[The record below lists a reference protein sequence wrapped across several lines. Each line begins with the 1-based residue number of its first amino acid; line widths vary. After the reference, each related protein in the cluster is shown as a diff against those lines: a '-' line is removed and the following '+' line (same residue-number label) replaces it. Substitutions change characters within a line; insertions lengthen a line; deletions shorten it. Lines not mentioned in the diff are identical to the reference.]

1 MYVVYFYLTTPV
13 RFWDLKPLT
22 CEYFHSTPV
31 DSLMMA
37 MLYSPNMLPF
47 CTMRK
52 QFRLDWKYY
61 TFGWL
66 YWERNGDELP

>member
-1 MYVVYFYLTTPV
+1 MHAVYFYLTTPL

-22 CEYFHSTPV
+22 CEYFHSILV

-37 MLYSPNMLPF
+37 MFYGRNKWPF
-47 CTMRK
+47 YAVHK

-66 YWERNGDELP
+66 YLESKGDELS